1 MVQRFSLDEEALS
14 RMLRSNCAGTIKDR
28 EAAVT
33 ASLNTKN
40 RARAEMF
47 HNYPDG
53 RLQAIGLT
61 GVFSPRISA
70 AGIEAGLKL

>member
-1 MVQRFSLDEEALS
+1 
-14 RMLRSNCAGTIKDR
+14 
-28 EAAVT
+28 VT

-47 HNYPDG
+47 HNHG
-53 RLQAIGLT
+53 
-61 GVFSPRISA
+61 A